1 MKNRVSSAVEKRGK
15 LCEENDWPLREKT
28 GIAVNDPGHFFEPGG
43 GKSRRVFYHHDHG
56 RFLSNLLE

>member
-28 GIAVNDPGHFFEPGG
+28 GIAVNDPGHFFRTRRGEIPPG
-43 GKSRRVFYHHDHG
+43 
-56 RFLSNLLE
+56 FLSSRPWAILIKPA